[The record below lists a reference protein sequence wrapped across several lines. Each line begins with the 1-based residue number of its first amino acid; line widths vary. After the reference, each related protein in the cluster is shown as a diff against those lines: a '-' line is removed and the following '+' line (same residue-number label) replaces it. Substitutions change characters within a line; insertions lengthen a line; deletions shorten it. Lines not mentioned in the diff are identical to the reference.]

1 MKHAR
6 LFGLYAGCAWGA
18 YIVVRSAM
26 IPTREIMGEG
36 EYIFLIAAAPLILIA
51 IFHSLFISI
60 PSRIPAYYAGTVAAI
75 LIALFL
81 VYRLHLGFT
90 QHDLRSALLTPVV
103 AAALFLA
110 CSTVFY
116 AVPGLKWIYLRLSK
130 TSNQSLQP
138 TAGHS
143 DD

>member
-1 MKHAR
+1 MKRAH

-18 YIVVRSAM
+18 YIFARSAM
-26 IPTREIMGEG
+26 VPTREIMGEG

-51 IFHSLFISI
+51 IIHSLFISI
-60 PSRIPAYYAGTVAAI
+60 PSRIPAYYAAAVAAI
-75 LIALFL
+75 LIALCL

-103 AAALFLA
+103 VAALFLV

-116 AVPGLKWIYLRLSK
+116 AVPGLKWIYHRA
-130 TSNQSLQP
+130 TSN
-138 TAGHS
+138 AKNA
-143 DD
+143 